1 MDLFRIQLYYADLVP
16 FYVRIALHCPHPST
30 HYPAQRIGSQENL
43 ISAPSNAELDAEPR
57 RVEILFKWK
66 SRT

>member
-30 HYPAQRIGSQENL
+30 QRIGSQGNL
-43 ISAPSNAELDAEPR
+43 ISAPSNAELDAKPR